1 MTILSLFFRRVPGLV
16 ALIALLAVV
25 MTPPASAQQQNMQK
39 YGEPDKDK
47 TPAEKAAE
55 KEAQKAYERSLGNI
69 PAQKTTDPW
78 GIARGDTAAPKET
91 PKAATKTASP
101 KPKAK
106 NNAKDNA
113 KDNAMTDA
121 KPDSAAKQ

>member
-25 MTPPASAQQQNMQK
+25 MPLPASAQQQNMQK
-39 YGEPDKDK
+39 YGEPDKEK

-78 GIARGDTAAPKET
+78 GIARGDTAAPKDAAK
-91 PKAATKTASP
+91 PATKTASP

-106 NNAKDNA
+106 S
-113 KDNAMTDA
+113 NAMTDA

>member
-1 MTILSLFFRRVPGLV
+1 MTILSLFFRRVPCLV
-16 ALIALLAVV
+16 ALIASVAVV
-25 MTPPASAQQQNMQK
+25 MALPASAQQQQNMQK
-39 YGEPDKDK
+39 YGEPDKEK

-78 GIARGDTAAPKET
+78 GIARGDTAAPKDAAK
-91 PKAATKTASP
+91 PATKTASP

-106 NNAKDNA
+106 NDTK
-113 KDNAMTDA
+113 TDI
-121 KPDSAAKQ
+121 KTDSAAKQ